1 MKTPMQ
7 EMFDQLKASKKDEYG
22 LAFAIDMLL
31 ENEEAMLK
39 KEKEVIVNAV
49 KQGWDYNEEG
59 LVQWMGEKYYNET
72 FNTEECY
79 HKGKYTYNKETF
91 ECHKCGLIVPNEY
104 RFNSKEK

>member
-1 MKTPMQ
+1 MQ

-31 ENEEAMLK
+31 ENEQAMLE
-39 KEKEVIVNAV
+39 KEKDTMKSCIIMGFEFIPVDPNR
-49 KQGWDYNEEG
+49 YNEDAE
-59 LVQWMGEKYYNET
+59 LLYNET

>member
-59 LVQWMGEKYYNET
+59 LVQWMGEEYYNET
-72 FNTEECY
+72 FNTNNN
-79 HKGKYTYNKETF
+79 G
-91 ECHKCGLIVPNEY
+91 
-104 RFNSKEK
+104 